1 MERLDG
7 GETLASLAVSYDGAG
22 RPVLYTDQD
31 GLAKWQTA
39 DSMGYPDGWN
49 QLAYCN
55 NLTIESVDFAGAET
69 AVGFGSKVTYAYDS
83 KGDFFHALLEL
94 EAQWK
99 LYGGTIQAV
108 QSNADAI
115 WAKVINDDME
125 GFVTAANSPTISWFE
140 NSPDWIRL
148 SHKGHDWKWIKE

>member
-1 MERLDG
+1 MPDDA
-7 GETLASLAVSYDGAG
+7 TLSGIYE
-22 RPVLYTDQD
+22 PVYAHEIGHANYFFYTLY
-31 GLAKWQTA
+31 
-39 DSMGYPDGWN
+39 
-49 QLAYCN
+49 
-55 NLTIESVDFAGAET
+55 
-69 AVGFGSKVTYAYDS
+69 
-83 KGDFFHALLEL
+83 GDFFHALLEL

-115 WAKVINDDME
+115 WAKVINDDMK

>member
-1 MERLDG
+1 MGKIIYNLRENRQGDVVSKENRAYDKFGRL
-7 GETLASLAVSYDGAG
+7 
-22 RPVLYTDQD
+22 
-31 GLAKWQTA
+31 
-39 DSMGYPDGWN
+39 
-49 QLAYCN
+49 
-55 NLTIESVDFAGAET
+55 AET
-69 AVGFGSKVTYAYDS
+69 AAGFGSKVTYAYDS